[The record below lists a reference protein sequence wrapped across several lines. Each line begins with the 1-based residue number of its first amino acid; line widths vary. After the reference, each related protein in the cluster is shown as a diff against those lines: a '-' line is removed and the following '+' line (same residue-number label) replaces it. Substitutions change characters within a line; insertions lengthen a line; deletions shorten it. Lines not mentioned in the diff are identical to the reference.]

1 MTALC
6 SFREQNSAW
15 VIIAVMATGAEQ
27 CTDGSQQ
34 VSVRVYLL
42 RAVSMSV
49 AAVASRPEVGSSM
62 NSSEGL
68 DTNSSPM
75 LTLLRCPPLQTA
87 HKCMQLRPE
96 LAHLCFLQ
104 VSWLHRFVHGV
115 MEALNS

>member
-1 MTALC
+1 M
-6 SFREQNSAW
+6 
-15 VIIAVMATGAEQ
+15 IAVMETGEEQ
-27 CTDGSQQ
+27 RTNSSQQ

-42 RAVSMSV
+42 SAVSMSV

-87 HKCMQLRPE
+87 HKRMQL
-96 LAHLCFLQ
+96 AG
-104 VSWLHRFVHGV
+104 SW
-115 MEALNS
+115 